1 MAHFGNTN
9 FGYIAATSPGNV
21 TTIERIDYSND
32 IATALARGA
41 MTGKAY
47 RCAGAGN
54 QNFGYIMV
62 DSEPGPVS
70 TVHRVQ
76 YSNDTVA
83 TTPKGPLTYTLSQG
97 RATGNANFAYVG
109 GGGGIP
115 AQLSTTNRIDY
126 SNDTATA
133 VTKGLLSTGR
143 KLMLQQVIL
152 QLVTLVVEYM

>member
-1 MAHFGNTN
+1 
-9 FGYIAATSPGNV
+9 
-21 TTIERIDYSND
+21 
-32 IATALARGA
+32 

-54 QNFGYIMV
+54 QNFGYIIG
-62 DSEPGPVS
+62 SEPGPVS

-143 KLMLQQVIL
+143 
-152 QLVTLVVEYM
+152 